1 LFARLR
7 DTIVGFSLVAT
18 GQPGPEDVASCVH
31 VGMIA
36 VSAAGTSEL
45 GGVAALRIDMPT
57 CVAGLGGVPRTHRDH
72 VATSF
77 FRFVADES
85 QQLPPAR
92 SQDLTVQTG
101 LGGGPV
107 GIEPS
112 FIVRVRLGAPHHVRD
127 LQVFVDDDRVPVNE
141 LSGCMVGDVAALI
154 LDPPV

>member
-1 LFARLR
+1 LL
-7 DTIVGFSLVAT
+7 IGFSLVAM
-18 GQPGPEDVASCVH
+18 GQPGPQDVTRSVH
-31 VGMIA
+31 IGVID
-36 VSAAGTSEL
+36 VSAAGTSKL
-45 GGVAALRIDMPT
+45 GGVAVLRVDVPT
-57 CVAGLGGVPRTHRDH
+57 SVAGLGGVPRIHGDH

-77 FRFVADES
+77 FRFVADVS
-85 QQLPPAR
+85 QQLSPAR
-92 SQDLTVQTG
+92 GQDLTVQAS
-101 LGGGPV
+101 LCGGSV